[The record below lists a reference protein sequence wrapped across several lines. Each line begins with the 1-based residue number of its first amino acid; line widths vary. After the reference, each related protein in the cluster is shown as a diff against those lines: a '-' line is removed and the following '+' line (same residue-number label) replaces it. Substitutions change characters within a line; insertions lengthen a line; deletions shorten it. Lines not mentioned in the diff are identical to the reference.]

1 MCNAIIITIIIIT
14 VRLYLSRY
22 NNNIIIVGEK
32 IIYGKIQI
40 TCIYLHTLSQDYMYL
55 YTVDVWFDEAT
66 GERDNEKQNE
76 EKTNHRVRHYDFRAS
91 PIFGQV

>member
-40 TCIYLHTLSQDYMYL
+40 TCTFIHCHKTTCTFTLSMCGLMKLQ
-55 YTVDVWFDEAT
+55 
-66 GERDNEKQNE
+66 ERETMRNKMKRKRITEYV
-76 EKTNHRVRHYDFRAS
+76 TYDFRAS